1 MLDVLN
7 KANAT
12 TRSRPAQEAPTEAPD
27 QRWSVRR
34 TLVFV
39 ILGSSFLWAVI
50 LLGIYGLLNL
60 LTPH

>member
-12 TRSRPAQEAPTEAPD
+12 TRPPPVQETPIEAPD

-39 ILGSSFLWAVI
+39 ILSSGFLWAVI
-50 LLGIYGLLNL
+50 LLGIYGLLNFF
-60 LTPH
+60 TPH